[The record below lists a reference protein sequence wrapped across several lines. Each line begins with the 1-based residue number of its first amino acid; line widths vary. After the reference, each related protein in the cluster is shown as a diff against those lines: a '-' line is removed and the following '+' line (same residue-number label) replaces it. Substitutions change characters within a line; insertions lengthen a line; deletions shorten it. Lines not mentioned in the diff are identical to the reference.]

1 MRTNI
6 KLDPKK
12 RDHTPTSAKTHTNMT
27 KIAAFPHYT
36 DLRGCFKDGELLIE
50 VLI

>member
-6 KLDPKK
+6 KLDPKT
-12 RDHTPTSAKTHTNMT
+12 RDHTPTSANMT